1 MYGLN
6 AGQSPLRPLN
16 PAVGFDALSSL
27 CSCRRRV
34 TALSGGPPPVSNPAD
49 SSLSHPA
56 PAASGLLR
64 VPDAV
69 LGRLDEWLE
78 RASARRLKDAPTA
91 ALLLAPAVAVL
102 GAFGIAPLFGA
113 IYMSLFDADRHFVG
127 FANYARA
134 FGDDEFWN
142 SLLVTTYY
150 AVGTI
155 PVTLVLSFLI
165 AYALFRLVRGRSLFR
180 TVYFLPYVTSAVA
193 AATVWRVIFHPQV
206 GLVNALLGKLGVPV
220 TDWPTWM
227 LEPRGV
233 LHLLTDG
240 AVPATVGPSLA
251 LVVVIL
257 FEIWHSSGFAIVIFL
272 AGLTAIPR
280 ELEEAAI
287 IDGASRRQLVFRVV
301 LPLLS
306 PTLFFLAVV
315 SVIRAF
321 QAFNAF
327 YALTGNGRGPVNT
340 TQNLTVYI
348 YTNLY
353 EYHDLG
359 YGATVATLL
368 CVAIVGLTLVQWRFY
383 GRRVHYE

>member
-1 MYGLN
+1 M
-6 AGQSPLRPLN
+6 
-16 PAVGFDALSSL
+16 
-27 CSCRRRV
+27 
-34 TALSGGPPPVSNPAD
+34 
-49 SSLSHPA
+49 PA
-56 PAASGLLR
+56 PAAAGFLR

-69 LGRLDEWLE
+69 LGWLDDRLE
-78 RASARRLKDAPTA
+78 RLSLWLRSDAPTA
-91 ALLLAPAVAVL
+91 ALLLAPALLIL

-113 IYMSLFDADRHFVG
+113 LFMSLFDVDDRFVG
-127 FANYARA
+127 LANYARA
-134 FGDDEFWN
+134 FGDREFWN
-142 SLLVTTYY
+142 SLFVTAYF
-150 AVGTI
+150 AFGTI
-155 PVTLVLSFLI
+155 PVTLVLSFAI
-165 AYALFRLVRGRSLFR
+165 AYALFRLGRGRGLFR

-206 GLVNALLGKLGVPV
+206 GLVNTILSRFGIAGADL
-220 TDWPTWM
+220 PTWM

-233 LHLLTDG
+233 LYLLTDG
-240 AVPATVGPSLA
+240 AIPASVGPSLA
-251 LVVVIL
+251 LVVVML
-257 FEIWHSSGFAIVIFL
+257 FEVWHSSGFAIVLFL
-272 AGLTAIPR
+272 TGLTAIPR
-280 ELEEAAI
+280 ELEEAAL
-287 IDGASRRQLVFRVV
+287 IDGANRRQLVFRVI

-340 TQNLTVYI
+340 TQNMTVYI

-368 CVAIVGLTLVQWRFY
+368 CAAIVGLTFLQWRFL

>member
-1 MYGLN
+1 MFERCR
-6 AGQSPLRPLN
+6 QR
-16 PAVGFDALSSL
+16 SSL
-27 CSCRRRV
+27 
-34 TALSGGPPPVSNPAD
+34 
-49 SSLSHPA
+49 PA
-56 PAASGLLR
+56 PAAAGLLR

-69 LGRLDEWLE
+69 LGWLDDRLE
-78 RASARRLKDAPTA
+78 RWSILRGSDVPTA
-91 ALLLAPAVAVL
+91 ALLLAPALLIL

-113 IYMSLFDADRHFVG
+113 LFMSLFDSDDRFVG
-127 FANYARA
+127 LANYARA
-134 FGDDEFWN
+134 FGDREFWN
-142 SLLVTTYY
+142 SLFVTAYY
-150 AVGTI
+150 AFCTI
-155 PVTLVLSFLI
+155 PVTLVLSFVI
-165 AYALFRLVRGRSLFR
+165 AYALFRLGRGRGFFR

-206 GLVNALLGKLGVPV
+206 GLVNTLLAKFGVSEL
-220 TDWPTWM
+220 PTWM

-233 LHLLTDG
+233 LYLLTDG
-240 AVPATVGPSLA
+240 AIPVNVGPSLA
-251 LVVVIL
+251 LLVIML
-257 FEIWHSSGFAIVIFL
+257 FEVWHSSGFAIVLFL
-272 AGLTAIPR
+272 TGLTAIPR
-280 ELEEAAI
+280 ELEEAAR
-287 IDGASRRQLVFRVV
+287 IDGANRRQLVFRVI

-368 CVAIVGLTLVQWRFY
+368 CVAIVALTLVQWRVL